1 MKLTSLKCSLCEIH
15 GLIEY
20 YHMKILSNL
29 KRYYKQESLISI
41 FNLHTCNGMNSV
53 LIEDIKV
60 TNVVHKAK

>member
-1 MKLTSLKCSLCEIH
+1 
-15 GLIEY
+15 
-20 YHMKILSNL
+20 MKILSNL